1 MQIPYVR
8 TALLGLLTLLIA
20 TASRAESILDH
31 VPDDALGFAVV
42 RNLAA
47 TNAKIEQVIAL
58 FQEASPM
65 PIPAPLPVIKAAT
78 GLGAGVNEQGD
89 ALLALLPGERG
100 IADLRPMLLVSVSDY
115 AQFATSI
122 NGDVSGEICRVTI
135 AGEEILVAKLDK
147 YAVLMNVEHRD
158 QLQGLLATSKNT
170 NSSVEALSDWLAHTD
185 VAVVLTQVGIDL
197 STELGKASQQA
208 EAGPQP
214 VNENLR
220 QAQQTLAMYE
230 GIRNL
235 LGVEITAV
243 GAGLA
248 IDDDANVRL
257 LSQAVL
263 GDNGR
268 LISSPDKLPSAA
280 SPLKGYAHQPYVAA
294 IGGLLPEG
302 FAESAAIVMRDL
314 LKANPQSHGFEKLT
328 DQDWQN
334 FEDSWRAYLEGIS
347 SVSAIAYLGG
357 DEDPLVSN
365 IYGILNVE
373 SAAAYLA
380 SYAESIKKWN
390 SLLKLTTSDIELEYE
405 LTDGKVGG
413 REGLLTT
420 INLGKAADDPNVPM
434 TKFIIDSLLGED
446 GQLRIYLVPA
456 NGRTVVFGIDTAE
469 DIAAGVESVAA
480 GETRLSDSASVQQ
493 TLKLIDP
500 SATWTGV
507 MSPKGCVEWVLRVY
521 NKLLAQLGPGAPELP
536 EYPDTPPVGFG
547 LSLSKDRIT
556 AELVWPVETLE
567 GLAAYIKKLQGSF

>member
-8 TALLGLLTLLIA
+8 TALFGLLTLLVA
-20 TASRAESILDH
+20 TASRAESILDY

-42 RNLAA
+42 RNLSA
-47 TNAKIEQVIAL
+47 TNAKMERVIAL
-58 FQEASPM
+58 FQDASPM

-78 GLGAGVNEQGD
+78 GLGAGVDEQGD
-89 ALLALLPGERG
+89 AVLALLPGDHG
-100 IADLRPMLLVSVSDY
+100 ITDPRPLLLVSISDY

-135 AGEEILVAKLDK
+135 AGEEILAAKLDK
-147 YAVLMNVEHRD
+147 YAALMNVEHRD
-158 QLQGLLATSKNT
+158 QLQAFLASGKRT
-170 NSSVEALSDWLAHTD
+170 NSSVEALSGWLARTD
-185 VAVVLTQVGIDL
+185 VAIVLTRVGIDL
-197 STELGKASQQA
+197 ITDIGKANKQA
-208 EAGPQP
+208 EAGPQL

-230 GIRNL
+230 GIREL
-235 LGVEITAV
+235 LGIEIAAV

-263 GDNGR
+263 SDDYKATIALG
-268 LISSPDKLPSAA
+268 KLPSAA
-280 SPLKGYAHQPYVAA
+280 SPYKGYSDQPYVAA
-294 IGGLLPEG
+294 IGGLLPKG
-302 FAESAAIVMRDL
+302 FADSSAILMRDL
-314 LKANPQSHGFEKLT
+314 LKANPQSHGFENLT

-334 FEDSWRAYLEGIS
+334 FEDSWRAYLAGIS
-347 SVSAIAYLGG
+347 SVSVIAYLGA

-380 SYAESIKKWN
+380 SYTESIKKWN
-390 SLLKLTTSDIELEYE
+390 SLLKLTTSDIALEYE
-405 LTDGKVGG
+405 LTDEKVAG

-420 INLGKAADDPNVPM
+420 INLGEAADDPNVPM
-434 TKFIIDSLLGED
+434 IKFIIDSLLGED

-456 NGRTVVFGIDTAE
+456 NDKTVVFGIDTVE
-469 DIAAGVESVAA
+469 DIAAGVESVAD
-480 GETRLSDSASVQQ
+480 GETGLSDSASIQQ
-493 TLKLIDP
+493 TLKLIDSP
-500 SATWTGV
+500 AAWTGV
-507 MSPKGCVEWVLRVY
+507 VSPQGCVEWVLRVY
-521 NKLLAQLGPGAPELP
+521 TKLLAQLGPAAPELP

-547 LSLSKDRIT
+547 LSLSKGRMT
-556 AELVWPVETLE
+556 AELVWPVEALE